1 MKLPRQLRM
10 LFSDD
15 DAKDKNGEEKEEEED
30 VSAER
35 EVEMRWDICK
45 YLPESASCQD
55 LFRVSLN
62 EECLWVQGKA
72 YCW

>member
-1 MKLPRQLRM
+1 MKVPRQLSM

-15 DAKDKNGEEKEEEED
+15 DAKDENEEKEEEEE
-30 VSAER
+30 VSVER

-45 YLPESASCQD
+45 YLPEAASCQD

-62 EECLWVQGKA
+62 RDAVSLFKKA
-72 YCW
+72 CCW